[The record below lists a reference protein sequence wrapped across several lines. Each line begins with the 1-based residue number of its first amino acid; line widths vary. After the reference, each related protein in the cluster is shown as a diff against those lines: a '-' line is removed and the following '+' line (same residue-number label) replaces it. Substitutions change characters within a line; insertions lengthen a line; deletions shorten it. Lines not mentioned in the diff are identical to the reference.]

1 MKDYP
6 PRLCAGLF
14 ILLLWGATWLHA
26 HAQTAPIVRGQR
38 LTAVEVYQYLDRYKE
53 AESITF
59 IQCHITYGERD
70 DDFRFAWDDYPDF
83 ESASGYRGS
92 VAKPRIDADVLFSEC
107 TFNETANRQVQFS
120 NYYFRGKIRL
130 DNCSGYGL
138 NFSRCVFW
146 DGLATNDVRFRYLE
160 LSYCQFYDAFGFND
174 DEITQ
179 LKLDHCHFVRNDNS
193 LAFGFD
199 FVNRNQFYDF
209 YIEGCEFLDQSRKSR
224 EVASDSM
231 VHANN
236 LLFFQTFDV
245 EHFKATGSLFDCSL
259 VLGDFAVETAFVFS
273 NNRYFQK
280 VIFEQAPNIPTEG
293 SVFSFADLVTV
304 APSRRNTAD
313 SMSVKIGVIRERPG
327 DVFLYY
333 RYDSDW
339 EYAKDQ
345 VRPWID
351 TAPEKQIIPVYS
363 KLLSVFD
370 ATADIESYNL
380 CFRQMKRIE
389 KTASKIRWETQQ
401 RFIDWFRWK
410 MDIFLEKFS
419 AYGTDPVLSLFNSF
433 LVICAFALIYIVF
446 PSEEDNLRFHNI
458 QTAVYRYVSHFAEQQ
473 KQFLTTDELYQ
484 RDLEAGRVMKQQL
497 KSNIERLPPVISA
510 LGMPFYYVSYFFAFV
525 RHRIRSMVRFNIYQ
539 DWTDLNAKGRFKT
552 SLVVSLN
559 FIGFL
564 LWGLV
569 MRLVNGLTLSLNA
582 FVTLGYGEIV
592 AKGIARYFCVIEG
605 LVGWFLLSVFS
616 VSLISQILQ

>member
-1 MKDYP
+1 MS
-6 PRLCAGLF
+6 RLPKWAVLMFAMPCQVWTQELPVITGK
-14 ILLLWGATWLHA
+14 T
-26 HAQTAPIVRGQR
+26 
-38 LTAVEVYQYLDRYKE
+38 LTAVEVYRYLERHKE
-53 AESITF
+53 AETITF
-59 IQCHITYGERD
+59 SQCRITYTEQD
-70 DDFRFAWDDYPDF
+70 DDYRFAWDDFQDF
-83 ESASGYRGS
+83 ESASGYQGS
-92 VAKPRIDADVLFSEC
+92 VAKPRIDATVIFSEC
-107 TFNETANRQVQFS
+107 AFNPTANRQVQFS
-120 NYYFRGKIRL
+120 NYYFRGKVQL
-130 DNCSGYGL
+130 DNCTGYGVQ
-138 NFSRCVFW
+138 FSRCVFW
-146 DGLATNDVRFRYLE
+146 NGMATNDLRFRYLQ
-160 LSYCQFYDAFGFND
+160 LSYCQFYDAFSFND

-193 LAFGFD
+193 VAFGFD

-209 YIEGCEFLDQSRKSR
+209 YIDGCEFLDQSRESK
-224 EVASDSM
+224 EVASDSL

-236 LLFFQTFDV
+236 LLYLQTFDV
-245 EHFKATGSLFDCSL
+245 AHFRATRSLFDCSL
-259 VLGDFAVETAFVFS
+259 VLGDFAAEKAFVFS

-304 APSRRNTAD
+304 APGRRNTAD
-313 SMSVKIGVIRERPG
+313 SLSVKIGVIRELPG
-327 DVFLYY
+327 DVYLYY

-458 QTAVYRYVSHFAEQQ
+458 QAAVYRYVSHFAEQQ
-473 KQFLTTDELYQ
+473 KQFFTTDELYQ
-484 RDLEAGRVMKQQL
+484 RDLEAGRAMKQQL
-497 KSNIERLPPVISA
+497 KSNMERLPPVISV

-539 DWTDLNAKGRFKT
+539 DWTDLNARGRLKT

-559 FIGFL
+559 FMGFL

-569 MRLVNGLTLSLNA
+569 MRLVNGFTLSLNA
-582 FVTLGYGEIV
+582 FVTLGYGEIE